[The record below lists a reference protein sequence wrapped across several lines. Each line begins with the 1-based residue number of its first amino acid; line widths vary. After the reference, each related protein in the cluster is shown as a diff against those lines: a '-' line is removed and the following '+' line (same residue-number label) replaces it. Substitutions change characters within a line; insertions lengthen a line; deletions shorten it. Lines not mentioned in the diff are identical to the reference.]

1 MYKTILDV
9 AATGAWTLSA
19 VNTLT
24 DFDIV
29 STTGVIQFALS
40 ILGVIWTV
48 VRIVN
53 EVKNGVINRENTR
66 LNNERIEL
74 ENQDLEEDF
83 DAFSR
88 NERHN

>member
-53 EVKNGVINRENTR
+53 DSLNGKVNREHTR
-66 LNNERIEL
+66 LENERITRELWEL
-74 ENQDLEEDF
+74 EDVD
-83 DAFSR
+83 DID
-88 NERHN
+88 ERHN